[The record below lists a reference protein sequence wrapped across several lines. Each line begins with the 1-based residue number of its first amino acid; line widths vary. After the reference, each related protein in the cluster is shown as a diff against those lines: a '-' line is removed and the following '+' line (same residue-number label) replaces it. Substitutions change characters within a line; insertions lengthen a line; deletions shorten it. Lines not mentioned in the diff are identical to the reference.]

1 MIVSIDEKSAPLIK
15 KMLKEQNKEAVRI
28 SKRGVG

>member
-1 MIVSIDEKSAPLIK
+1 MVVSIDEKFIPLIK

-28 SKRGVG
+28 ADRGVG